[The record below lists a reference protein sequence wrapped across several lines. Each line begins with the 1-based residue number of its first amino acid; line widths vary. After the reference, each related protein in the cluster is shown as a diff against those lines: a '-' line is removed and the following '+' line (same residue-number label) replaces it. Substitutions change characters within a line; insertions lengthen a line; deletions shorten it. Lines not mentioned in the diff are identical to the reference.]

1 VNFEK
6 DNGLTYMVIKVLEIL
21 SLFLPPLQS
30 YWVLER
36 WIVSWGTCY
45 CVIDEI
51 TNGRV
56 RRMGISLVCCEKIVA
71 SLERVTVMNT
81 RSDERM
87 TLLRSEKSVF

>member
-1 VNFEK
+1 
-6 DNGLTYMVIKVLEIL
+6 M
-21 SLFLPPLQS
+21 
-30 YWVLER
+30 
-36 WIVSWGTCY
+36 
-45 CVIDEI
+45 IDEI

-71 SLERVTVMNT
+71 SLELVTVMNT